1 MDLNKVGKFIANI
14 RKEKALTQ
22 SELGDLVGV
31 TDKTVSKWERGI
43 NALDIAILTKLSNC
57 LGVSVTELLNGKR
70 LRLDKRDINIESIK
84 FYNKISRLKYSKISI
99 FIILIIIIT
108 FLSIFMINNY
118 NRFKVYRITSK
129 IEDFNVN
136 GYVIFNRDK
145 NIIVINKIEYIDK
158 YIGTDKEIMV
168 RAADIF
174 LKCDNKILYSVG
186 NGNSLYEN
194 KLHFLN
200 EYIYDK
206 VIYLDDDAERNEYI
220 LEKDS
225 NINKL
230 SIEIIYIDENN
241 QEHILNIPLNA
252 QKEIS
257 STKLFY

>member
-1 MDLNKVGKFIANI
+1 
-14 RKEKALTQ
+14 
-22 SELGDLVGV
+22 
-31 TDKTVSKWERGI
+31 
-43 NALDIAILTKLSNC
+43 
-57 LGVSVTELLNGKR
+57 
-70 LRLDKRDINIESIK
+70 
-84 FYNKISRLKYSKISI
+84 
-99 FIILIIIIT
+99 
-108 FLSIFMINNY
+108 MINNY

-168 RAADIF
+168 RSADIF

-186 NGNSLYEN
+186 NGNSSYEN